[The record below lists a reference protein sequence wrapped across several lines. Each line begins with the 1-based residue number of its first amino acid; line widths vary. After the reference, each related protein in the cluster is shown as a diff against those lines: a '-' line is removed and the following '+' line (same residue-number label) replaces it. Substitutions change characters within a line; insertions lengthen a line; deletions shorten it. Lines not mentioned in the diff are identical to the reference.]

1 MNILKNAL
9 NHIQTLIQN
18 QKIVII
24 NEKITNIN
32 GFANVESVELETIA
46 HIQPI
51 SPFEIAK
58 ITGSTI
64 DSPSIYR
71 FYFLDD
77 LANVLNSLESK
88 SSLIRWGEKLYRV
101 NAKSDWSQNGW
112 IKVTAHQIEESEVEE
127 VANV

>member
-18 QKIVII
+18 QKILII
-24 NEKITNIN
+24 NEQIANIN
-32 GFANVESVELETIA
+32 GFANVESVELETMA
-46 HIQPI
+46 HIQPVT
-51 SPFEIAK
+51 PFEIAK
-58 ITGSTI
+58 LTDSTI
-64 DSPSIYR
+64 DTPVIYR

-88 SSLIRWGEKLYRV
+88 TSLIKWGDKLYRV

-112 IKVTAHQIEESEVEE
+112 IKVTAHQIQDEKVE
-127 VANV
+127 NV

>member
-9 NHIQTLIQN
+9 NHIQALIQN

-24 NEKITNIN
+24 NEVITNNN

-46 HIQPI
+46 HIQPV

-88 SSLIRWGEKLYRV
+88 SSLIRWNDKLFRV

-112 IKVTAHQIEESEVEE
+112 VKVTAHQIQDEAEKVE
-127 VANV
+127 NV

>member
-24 NEKITNIN
+24 NEIITNVN

-46 HIQPI
+46 HIQPVT
-51 SPFEIAK
+51 PFEVAK
-58 ITGSTI
+58 ITGSTL
-64 DSPSIYR
+64 DSPTIYR

-101 NAKSDWSQNGW
+101 NSKSDWSLNGW
-112 IKVTAHQIEESEVEE
+112 IKVTAHQISDEVEE
-127 VANV
+127 VENV

>member
-24 NEKITNIN
+24 NEIITNNN

-46 HIQPI
+46 HIQPV

-58 ITGSTI
+58 IAGSTI
-64 DSPSIYR
+64 DSPAIYR

-77 LANVLNSLESK
+77 LANVLNSLENK
-88 SSLIRWGEKLYRV
+88 SSLIKWGDKLYRV

-112 IKVTAHQIEESEVEE
+112 IKVTAHQIQDEAEEVE
-127 VANV
+127 NV